1 VGGYSGHV
9 DTFASDNLPPREAWP
24 ELVFDLL
31 PGLQYPEPLNAA
43 RALLDDMSEGAAGG
57 RRCVHTDEGVWSYGD
72 LLEKATRVARVLVE
86 DMGLVPGNRVL
97 LRAPNTPMLIA
108 TWFGVLKAGGVV
120 VATMPLLRAGELAT
134 IIHKAQISHAL
145 TDARLTEDLETAR
158 ADQPVLSNVM
168 TFGPGGE
175 LEARMETKP
184 PRFETVETAA
194 EDVAL
199 IAFTSGTTGE
209 PKGCMHFHRDI
220 LAVCDTFAR
229 HLLDPQ
235 PDENFTGTPPLAFT
249 YGLGGLVLFPM
260 RFGASTTPIAQPGP
274 EVLLGAIE
282 THRVTTLFTA
292 PTTYRALLDRVGDT
306 DISSLR
312 KCVSAGESLPRAT
325 SDSWFERTGIR
336 IVDGIGSTEML
347 HIFISAAGGDIRPG
361 STGKP
366 VPGYTAMVAD
376 DNMRPLPPGE
386 VGRLA
391 VRGPTGCRYLA
402 DPRQAK
408 YVIDGWNVTGDAY
421 KMDED
426 GYFWF
431 QARTDDII
439 LSSGYNIAGPEV
451 EAALMEHDAVG
462 ECAVVGVP
470 DEERG
475 QIVKAFIV
483 AREGATGSESLIG
496 ELQDFVKSRI
506 APYKYPRAIE
516 FLDALPKTQTGKIQR
531 FKLRERELEQ
541 AEARRNASE

>member
-1 VGGYSGHV
+1 
-9 DTFASDNLPPREAWP
+9 
-24 ELVFDLL
+24 
-31 PGLQYPEPLNAA
+31 
-43 RALLDDMSEGAAGG
+43 
-57 RRCVHTDEGVWSYGD
+57 
-72 LLEKATRVARVLVE
+72 
-86 DMGLVPGNRVL
+86 
-97 LRAPNTPMLIA
+97 
-108 TWFGVLKAGGVV
+108 
-120 VATMPLLRAGELAT
+120 
-134 IIHKAQISHAL
+134 
-145 TDARLTEDLETAR
+145 
-158 ADQPVLSNVM
+158 
-168 TFGPGGE
+168 
-175 LEARMETKP
+175 
-184 PRFETVETAA
+184 
-194 EDVAL
+194 
-199 IAFTSGTTGE
+199 
-209 PKGCMHFHRDI
+209 
-220 LAVCDTFAR
+220 
-229 HLLDPQ
+229 
-235 PDENFTGTPPLAFT
+235 
-249 YGLGGLVLFPM
+249 
-260 RFGASTTPIAQPGP
+260 
-274 EVLLGAIE
+274 
-282 THRVTTLFTA
+282 
-292 PTTYRALLDRVGDT
+292 
-306 DISSLR
+306 
-312 KCVSAGESLPRAT
+312 LPRAT

-431 QARTDDII
+431 QARTDDMIV
-439 LSSGYNIAGPEV
+439 SSGYNIAGPEV

>member
-1 VGGYSGHV
+1 VGGYSTHV

-24 ELVFDLL
+24 ELVFGL
-31 PGLQYPEPLNAA
+31 PELRYPERLNAA
-43 RALLDDMSEGAAGG
+43 TALLDDMSEGAAGD
-57 RRCVHTDEGVWSYGD
+57 RRCVHTDEGVWTYGN
-72 LLEKATRVARVLVE
+72 LLEKANRVARVLVE
-86 DMGLVPGNRVL
+86 DMALVPGNRVL

-108 TWFGVLKAGGVV
+108 AWFGVLKAGGVV

-158 ADQPVLSNVM
+158 AGQPVLSEVM

-175 LEARMETKP
+175 FEARMETKLP
-184 PRFETVETAA
+184 HFETVETAA

-199 IAFTSGTTGE
+199 IAFTSGTTGD

-260 RFGASTTPIAQPGP
+260 RFGASTTPIAQPEP
-274 EVLLGAIE
+274 EALLGAIE

-292 PTTYRALLDRVGDT
+292 PTAYRALLDRVGDT

-336 IVDGIGSTEML
+336 CVDGIGSTEML
-347 HIFISAAGGDIRPG
+347 HIFISAAGDDIRPG

-402 DPRQAK
+402 DPRQAQ

-421 KMDED
+421 KVDED

-431 QARTDDII
+431 QARTDDMIV
-439 LSSGYNIAGPEV
+439 SSGYNIAGPEV

-516 FLDALPKTQTGKIQR
+516 FLHALPKTQTGKIQR

-541 AEARRNASE
+541 AEARRSAPE

>member
-1 VGGYSGHV
+1 MGGYSAHV

-24 ELVFDLL
+24 ELVFDLPEL
-31 PGLQYPEPLNAA
+31 RYPERLNAA
-43 RALLDDMSEGAAGG
+43 RALLDDMAVGVADD

-72 LLEKATRVARVLVE
+72 LFEKANRCARVLVE

-158 ADQPVLSNVM
+158 AGQPVLSNVM

-184 PRFETVETAA
+184 PHFETVETAA

-199 IAFTSGTTGE
+199 VAFTSGTTGD
-209 PKGCMHFHRDI
+209 PKGCIHFHRDI

-249 YGLGGLVLFPM
+249 YGLGGLLLFPM
-260 RFGASTTPIAQPGP
+260 RVGASTTPIAQPGP
-274 EVLLGAIE
+274 EALLGAIE
-282 THRVTTLFTA
+282 THGVTTLFTA
-292 PTTYRALLDRVGDT
+292 PTAYRALLDMVGNT

-312 KCVSAGESLPRAT
+312 KCVSAGETLPRAT

-347 HIFISAAGGDIRPG
+347 HIFVSAAGDDIRPG

-431 QARTDDII
+431 QARTDDMIV
-439 LSSGYNIAGPEV
+439 SSGYNIAGPEV
-451 EAALMEHDAVG
+451 EGALMQHDAVG

-475 QIVKAFIV
+475 QVVKAFIV
-483 AREGATGSESLIG
+483 TREGATSSGSLIG

-516 FLDALPKTQTGKIQR
+516 FVDALPKTQTGKIQR
-531 FKLRERELEQ
+531 FKLRERELEK
-541 AEARRNASE
+541 AKAPRSASG